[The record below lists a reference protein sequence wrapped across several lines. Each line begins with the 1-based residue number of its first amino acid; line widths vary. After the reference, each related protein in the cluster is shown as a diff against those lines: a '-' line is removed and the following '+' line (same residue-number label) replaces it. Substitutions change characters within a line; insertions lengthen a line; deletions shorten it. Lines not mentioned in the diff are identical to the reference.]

1 MSSRRVLNGSPVL
14 LDALNRPLPS
24 QLPARVASPFTLVS
38 IEDPDPP
45 APVLL
50 TIAEVAAALRMSEKS
65 VRRRIKNGLIRKAS
79 LGGRMVRISP
89 DELQRLIAG
98 TPLEE
103 ASEDPEISLLGQQY
117 TSITIQCDWTVVPFV
132 H

>member
-1 MSSRRVLNGSPVL
+1 MSSQRVLNGSPVS

-24 QLPARVASPFTLVS
+24 QLPARGAFPFTLVS

-65 VRRRIKNGLIRKAS
+65 VRRRIKDGTIRK
-79 LGGRMVRISP
+79 ISP
-89 DELQRLIAG
+89 DELRRLTAG

-103 ASEDPEISLLGQQY
+103 ASEDPEIA
-117 TSITIQCDWTVVPFV
+117 
-132 H
+132 